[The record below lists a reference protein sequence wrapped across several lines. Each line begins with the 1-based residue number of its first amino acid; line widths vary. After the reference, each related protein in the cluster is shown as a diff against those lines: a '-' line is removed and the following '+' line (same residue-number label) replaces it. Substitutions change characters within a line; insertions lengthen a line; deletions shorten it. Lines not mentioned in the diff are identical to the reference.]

1 MTTTIKGKNL
11 DTSLIT
17 PADKPRQLDNGSKF
31 LWVGYKNSKLSV
43 QTPRMNV
50 AFNMSVYDKG
60 EYPKYSVELSF
71 GGMEGDSAL
80 QKFHDNLEAMDE
92 YLIDQGVANSMA
104 WFKAKN
110 SSRDVVEAKYSRM
123 IKTPT
128 DKDSGE
134 VLTQYPKRLRLKIPF
149 YDGKFGC
156 EVFDRSGNKMEN
168 PMEEILVRGT
178 RVKAIIE
185 CVGLWI
191 ASASYMCQWKVV
203 RMEADVQQV
212 ARGPAFLPDTD
223 DEDGGDNDEQPDSP
237 EPEAAPEPEPE
248 PEAEDSEDDSD
259 EEEDSDEN
267 ESEDDSD
274 EDSEEEA
281 PPPPPEPKKKTKAK
295 ASPKAKAEPKTKGG
309 KKAKK

>member
-1 MTTTIKGKNL
+1 MAQTIKGKNL

-17 PADKPRQLDNGSKF
+17 PADKPKQLDNGSKF
-31 LWVGYKNSKLSV
+31 LWVGYKNSKLSL

-71 GGMEGDSAL
+71 GGMESDAAL
-80 QKFHDNLEAMDE
+80 KKFHDNLEAMDE

-156 EVFDRSGNKMEN
+156 EVFDRDGNKIED
-168 PMEEILVRGT
+168 PMDEILVRGT

-212 ARGPAFLPDTD
+212 SRGPAFLPDTD
-223 DEDGGDNDEQPDSP
+223 DEGEDDSEGTASPAAP
-237 EPEAAPEPEPE
+237 EPAPEPEPE
-248 PEAEDSEDDSD
+248 PEESEDEEDSD
-259 EEEDSDEN
+259 EEE
-267 ESEDDSD
+267 SEDESD
-274 EDSEEEA
+274 DDDDSEEEA

-295 ASPKAKAEPKTKGG
+295 APAKEKATPKAKAVKKTK
-309 KKAKK
+309 K